1 MPSIALSEILWQNTC
16 ITINY
21 KPIFFKDFRAKGINH
36 VFHLFDSNG
45 VLYKWSVFQD
55 KYNLPNSLFMKWYQ
69 LCHAI
74 PNEWKSMIKIDG
86 GRYIQNVFLEQ
97 HFTFGCRMLSLG
109 MLDAKTLYSNQI
121 KKLFKAPTS
130 QSSLNTLFNQELE
143 WQNIYLLARKV
154 TLDTYTRV
162 FHYKIVNNILFLNQ
176 QLFKS
181 GKSKTDKCTYCAS
194 SVENIQHLFSQC
206 IVTKSLWSKIQNFFI
221 SKVCIPN
228 LSIQSAFIGFAD
240 LHNDNY
246 IFINH
251 LLLIFK
257 IYVYR
262 KRNHNVLNI
271 TSFIQK
277 VASVESLE
285 RFSIDHNKHKAV
297 FHSKKWSLVL
307 PLLML
312 VSSS

>member
-1 MPSIALSEILWQNTC
+1 MIHDTCYYSLWSRSHT
-16 ITINY
+16 
-21 KPIFFKDFRAKGINH
+21 
-36 VFHLFDSNG
+36 
-45 VLYKWSVFQD
+45 
-55 KYNLPNSLFMKWYQ
+55 
-69 LCHAI
+69 
-74 PNEWKSMIKIDG
+74 
-86 GRYIQNVFLEQ
+86 
-97 HFTFGCRMLSLG
+97 
-109 MLDAKTLYSNQI
+109 
-121 KKLFKAPTS
+121 KL
-130 QSSLNTLFNQELE
+130 L
-143 WQNIYLLARKV
+143 
-154 TLDTYTRV
+154 
-162 FHYKIVNNILFLNQ
+162 
-176 QLFKS
+176 KS
-181 GKSKTDKCTYCAS
+181 GQSNTDKCSYCAS

-221 SKVCIPN
+221 SKVYIPN

-262 KRNHNVLNI
+262 NRNHNVLNI

-307 PLLML
+307 PLLKS